1 MRPTRVDPATGEKR
15 EWNGTTWVPAGEMVA
30 DRPGAPRMSMPA
42 PGPSSRTDAD
52 DLEVLKQFLTTGG
65 TIGGGLLGGL
75 PGAIAGGAAGR
86 MVGHAPEAGMT
97 AFTGRPNDSSFADDA
112 AIGGMEGLTQEL
124 LPKFAGRIIGAGG
137 TGLKMLGR
145 AMFDNPDASYRAR
158 ALMGLFRSY
167 AARPLGGTAEA
178 VAAMGPM
185 AASEAGKRMETA
197 GANMG
202 TGTLSERVSGGLDAL
217 KARLTAKP
225 PLTHADALAG
235 GAERYAGARRA
246 GALQDAG
253 AARGSGVTSLREPVP
268 DFRATS
274 QPVTPATDIYG
285 DPHGLE
291 DLTNLYHESVGAGM
305 EPNAASKIVLGE
317 SRPGGSSLPRAG
329 SWNPGEAGQPFGG
342 ITLSDPSVD
351 ALTQKVKPWPTPSA
365 GRQAELLDRFGG
377 TSGKAPAPTAT
388 LKPTARYGFEW
399 PDVGTQYHV
408 EGGPFDRSTVGAG
421 RLRELGI
428 DVPAAPGADP
438 NAIDVGVSNTSL
450 DALAKRLGLMK
461 DKPF

>member
-1 MRPTRVDPATGEKR
+1 MPPPIRPTRTVNGETR
-15 EWNGTTWVPAGEMVA
+15 EWNGTTWVPAG
-30 DRPGAPRMSMPA
+30 GASGGPAAPMLSMPA
-42 PGPSSRTDAD
+42 PGPSQRTNAD

-65 TIGGGLLGGL
+65 TIGGGLLAGV

-86 MVGHAPEAGMT
+86 MLGHAPEAGMT
-97 AFTGRPNDSSFADDA
+97 AFTGRPNDSTFAGDA

-145 AMFDNPDASYRAR
+145 AMFDNPDSSYRAR

-185 AASEAGKRMETA
+185 AASEAGKRLETA

-202 TGTLSERVSGGLDAL
+202 TGTLSERVGGGLDAL
-217 KARLTAKP
+217 KARLTAEP
-225 PLTHADALAG
+225 PVTHAEALAG

-253 AARGSGVTSLREPVP
+253 AARASGVNPNFREYTPDIPVKT
-268 DFRATS
+268 R
-274 QPVTPATDIYG
+274 PVSPATDIYG

-291 DLTNLYHESVGAGM
+291 DLTNLYHEQVGAGM

-329 SWNPGEAGQPFGG
+329 SWNPGESGQPFGG
-342 ITLSDPSVD
+342 IGLSDPSVE
-351 ALTQKVKPWPTPSA
+351 ALTQKVKPWQIPDRRA
-365 GRQAELLDRFGG
+365 AEMLDKFGG
-377 TSGKAPAPTAT
+377 TSGKPAA
-388 LKPTARYGFEW
+388 PTARYGFEW
-399 PDVGTQYHV
+399 PDAGGPQYHV
-408 EGGPFDRSTVGAG
+408 QGGPFDRSTVGAG

-428 DVPAAPGADP
+428 DVPATPGADP
-438 NAIDVGVSNTSL
+438 NAIDVGVSNESL
-450 DALAKRLGLMK
+450 DALRKRLGLMK